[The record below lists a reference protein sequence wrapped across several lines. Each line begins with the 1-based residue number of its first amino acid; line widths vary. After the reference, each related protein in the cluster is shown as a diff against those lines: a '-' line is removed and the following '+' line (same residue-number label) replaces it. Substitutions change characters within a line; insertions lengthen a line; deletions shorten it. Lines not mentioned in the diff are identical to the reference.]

1 MLVAEGA
8 FEVVVFDLVEAVHVE
23 LPDEAVHFVVAEV
36 AGQYDFL
43 ELLDVLDDEFQAV
56 AGPVDD
62 LLVLFH
68 LNYMTNTR
76 NI

>member
-1 MLVAEGA
+1 MAEGA
-8 FEVVVFDLVEAVHVE
+8 FEVVMFDLVEAVHVE

-36 AGQYDFL
+36 PGQYDFL
-43 ELLDVLDDEFQAV
+43 QLLDILDDELKAV
-56 AGPVDD
+56 ARPVDN

-68 LNYMTNTR
+68 LNYMTNTL

>member
-1 MLVAEGA
+1 MFVAEGA
-8 FEVVVFDLVEAVHVE
+8 FEVVMFDLVEAVHVE

-36 AGQYDFL
+36 PGQYDFL
-43 ELLDVLDDEFQAV
+43 QLLDILDDEFQAV
-56 AGPVDD
+56 ARPVDN

-68 LNYMTNTR
+68 LNYMTNTL

>member
-8 FEVVVFDLVEAVHVE
+8 FEVVVFDFVEAVHVE

-36 AGQYDFL
+36 PGQYDFL
-43 ELLDVLDDEFQAV
+43 QLLDILDDKFQAV
-56 AGPVDD
+56 AGPVDN

-68 LNYMTNTR
+68 LNYMTNTL

>member
-1 MLVAEGA
+1 MFVTEGA
-8 FEVVVFDLVEAVHVE
+8 FEVVMFDLVEAVHVE

-36 AGQYDFL
+36 PGQYDFL
-43 ELLDVLDDEFQAV
+43 QLLDILDDELKAV
-56 AGPVDD
+56 ARPVDN

-68 LNYMTNTR
+68 LNYMTNTL

>member
-1 MLVAEGA
+1 MAEGA
-8 FEVVVFDLVEAVHVE
+8 FEVVVFDFVEAVHVE

-36 AGQYDFL
+36 PGQYDFL
-43 ELLDVLDDEFQAV
+43 QLLDILDDKFQAV
-56 AGPVDD
+56 AGPVDN

-68 LNYMTNTR
+68 LNYMTNTL

>member
-1 MLVAEGA
+1 MFVAEGA
-8 FEVVVFDLVEAVHVE
+8 FEVVMFDLVEAVHVE

-36 AGQYDFL
+36 PGQYDFL
-43 ELLDVLDDEFQAV
+43 QLLDILDDELKAV
-56 AGPVDD
+56 ARPVDN

-68 LNYMTNTR
+68 LNYMTNTL

>member
-1 MLVAEGA
+1 MAEGA
-8 FEVVVFDLVEAVHVE
+8 FEVIVFDFVEAVHVE

-36 AGQYDFL
+36 PGQYDFL
-43 ELLDVLDDEFQAV
+43 QLLDILDDEFQAV
-56 AGPVDD
+56 AGPVDN

-68 LNYMTNTR
+68 LNYMTNTL